1 MSALSEFETP
11 PASKEEDKARF
22 LEVFKTLTAFLI
34 SELKE
39 RYEVPAD
46 GEAWVARMMD
56 YTVPGGKLNRGPCCT
71 PRGSSP
77 TRRRE
82 ADEAAGFEASALV
95 VRRVAPGVL
104 PGCGR

>member
-22 LEVFKTLTAFLI
+22 LEVYKTLTAFLI

-56 YTVPGGKLNRGPCCT
+56 YTVPGGKLNRGLT
-71 PRGSSP
+71 VLHTGGSAR
-77 TRRRE
+77 RRRE
-82 ADEAAGFEASALV
+82 ADEAAGL
-95 VRRVAPGVL
+95 
-104 PGCGR
+104 